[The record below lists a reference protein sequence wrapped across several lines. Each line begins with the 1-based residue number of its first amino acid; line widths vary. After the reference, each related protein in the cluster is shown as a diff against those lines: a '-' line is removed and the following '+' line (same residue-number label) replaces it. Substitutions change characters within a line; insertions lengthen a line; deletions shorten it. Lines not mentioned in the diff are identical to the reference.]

1 MQSDLLTRD
10 NNATLRI
17 LSASKLVAKSQPGE
31 SAALNPSPVVASLSD
46 WRPGNESTPLEGQC
60 SSLRT
65 LAWPRTRPEA
75 LQVNSLSFTTS
86 TRHPRGPHQIPGP
99 RGSEPST
106 HGEQEL
112 HVTLHKPHADSRLS
126 RSTDSNST
134 AFLLAE
140 ETKSVRPS
148 RR

>member
-65 LAWPRTRPEA
+65 LAWPRTR
-75 LQVNSLSFTTS
+75 LK
-86 TRHPRGPHQIPGP
+86 
-99 RGSEPST
+99 PS
-106 HGEQEL
+106 
-112 HVTLHKPHADSRLS
+112 K
-126 RSTDSNST
+126 ST
-134 AFLLAE
+134 AFPSPPPHDTRE
-140 ETKSVRPS
+140 VPTKSQDREALSHRLTVNKNCTSPS
-148 RR
+148 TNLTRTRGCHGPRTRTPLRFFSRKKRSL